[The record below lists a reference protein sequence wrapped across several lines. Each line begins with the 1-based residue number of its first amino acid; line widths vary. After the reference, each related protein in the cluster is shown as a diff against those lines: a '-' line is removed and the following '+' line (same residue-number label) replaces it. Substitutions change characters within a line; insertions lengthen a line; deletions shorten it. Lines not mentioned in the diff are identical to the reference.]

1 VVAGDDHTATSCW
14 GLLIDAVDSVETSL
28 LVLFGENIGVLVL
41 ANTTEKGY

>member
-1 VVAGDDHTATSCW
+1 
-14 GLLIDAVDSVETSL
+14 VETSL